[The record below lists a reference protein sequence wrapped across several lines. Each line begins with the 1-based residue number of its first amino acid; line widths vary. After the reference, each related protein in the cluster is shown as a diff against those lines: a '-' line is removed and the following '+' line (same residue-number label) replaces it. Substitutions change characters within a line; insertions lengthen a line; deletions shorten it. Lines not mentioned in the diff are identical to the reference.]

1 MGHKELLFFSF
12 AASVAF
18 CAPRG
23 FPKPYFKNIKKSR
36 GYSHCNARCQR
47 PVIWSRSRSIR
58 KIEIHILQINYA
70 FGDYMERKTSN
81 ITSTTIEDDTEYQ
94 STLAFILL
102 TDVVDG
108 RSIYED
114 MNSLS
119 DNELNEK
126 IKNVIRYTFRRR
138 VLDELYGSD
147 VGAGDLAESAEG
159 LSDKRWNAVL
169 KRSDLKWD
177 QYREYVYKFEK
188 DKCKGFFVSDK
199 GAEVDMFFAEYTD
212 KVHSDSGALIYT
224 KDGRKIPLSS
234 GLLHRIDTI
243 FEIGD
248 KPGVSLTER
257 MKKKSFEEHAKRAER
272 DLYEK

>member
-1 MGHKELLFFSF
+1 M
-12 AASVAF
+12 
-18 CAPRG
+18 
-23 FPKPYFKNIKKSR
+23 
-36 GYSHCNARCQR
+36 
-47 PVIWSRSRSIR
+47 
-58 KIEIHILQINYA
+58 LQINYA
-70 FGDYMERKTSN
+70 FGDYMEKKTSSN
-81 ITSTTIEDDTEYQ
+81 ITSTTIEDDTGYQ

-108 RSIYED
+108 SSIYED
-114 MNSLS
+114 TNRLS

-138 VLDELYGSD
+138 VLDELYGADAGS
-147 VGAGDLAESAEG
+147 GDLTEGVEG
-159 LSDKRWNAVL
+159 LSDKRWSAVL

-177 QYREYVYKFEK
+177 EYRKYTYEFER
-188 DKCKGFFVSDK
+188 DKCKGFFTSGK

-224 KDGRKIPLSS
+224 KAGRKVPLSS
-234 GLLHRIDTI
+234 GLLHRINTI
-243 FEIGD
+243 FEIGE

-257 MKKKSFEEHAKRAER
+257 MKKTSFEEHTKRAER

>member
-1 MGHKELLFFSF
+1 
-12 AASVAF
+12 
-18 CAPRG
+18 
-23 FPKPYFKNIKKSR
+23 
-36 GYSHCNARCQR
+36 
-47 PVIWSRSRSIR
+47 
-58 KIEIHILQINYA
+58 
-70 FGDYMERKTSN
+70 MERKTSN

-114 MNSLS
+114 MNRLS

-138 VLDELYGSD
+138 VLDELYGTE
-147 VGAGDLAESAEG
+147 VGAGDLTKSAEG
-159 LSDKRWNAVL
+159 LSDKRWSAVL

-177 QYREYVYKFEK
+177 QYRKYTYEFER
-188 DKCKGFFVSDK
+188 DKCKGFFTSGK

-212 KVHSDSGALIYT
+212 KVHSDSGALIYM

-234 GLLHRIDTI
+234 GLLHRINTI

-248 KPGVSLTER
+248 KPGVSLTGR
-257 MKKKSFEEHAKRAER
+257 MKKTSFDEHTKRAER

>member
-1 MGHKELLFFSF
+1 
-12 AASVAF
+12 
-18 CAPRG
+18 
-23 FPKPYFKNIKKSR
+23 
-36 GYSHCNARCQR
+36 
-47 PVIWSRSRSIR
+47 
-58 KIEIHILQINYA
+58 
-70 FGDYMERKTSN
+70 MERKTSN
-81 ITSTTIEDDTEYQ
+81 ISSTTIEDDTGYQ

-138 VLDELYGSD
+138 VLDDLYGAE
-147 VGAGDLAESAEG
+147 VGSGDLTEKSEG
-159 LSDKRWNAVL
+159 LSDKQWNAAM

-177 QYREYVYKFEK
+177 EYRKYTYEFER
-188 DKCKGFFVSDK
+188 DKCKGFFISGK

-234 GLLHRIDTI
+234 GLLHRINTI
-243 FEIGD
+243 FEIGE
-248 KPGVSLTER
+248 KPGVVLTTR